1 MVLTVAEFNTE
12 FSKNIKEMFDNQ
24 SREAVKN
31 SAFSLVYD
39 VSDTSEYT
47 ASYTSTEGVDLPAY
61 FDEGE
66 PLKNSSIGK
75 GYKVTYDSAEFG
87 HKMAITKKARLKV
100 GDNTESIARIAD
112 KQKNSA
118 IIAMKTFIEK
128 ECRALLDYANGSN
141 AAYKILSPDLK
152 PLYSA
157 THTWKSTG
165 NTFDNDLGTDV
176 IDLAHAAD
184 IKTYAGAFTDSHGVP
199 MPLTF
204 NKIFVKTGGAAA
216 KQAKSIYASK
226 NAQGQ
231 YQVTDLAN
239 INIYAGD
246 VQVIEIPRM
255 TSGNDYFYMADT
267 SALNIDNPLFV
278 EFVQRPMSEGTFKEN
293 DNLTWEMLYSGSFKY
308 GIKNLPFN
316 IIGGKVA

>member
-66 PLKNSSIGK
+66 PLKNSRIGK

-100 GDNTESIARIAD
+100 GDNTESIAKIAD
-112 KQKNSA
+112 KQKNSL
-118 IIAMKTFIEK
+118 IISMKTFIEK
-128 ECRALLDYANGSN
+128 ETRALLDYANGSN
-141 AAYKILSPDLK
+141 AAYKILAPDLK
-152 PLYSA
+152 PLYA
-157 THTWKSTG
+157 DNHTWKSTG
-165 NTFDNDLGTDV
+165 TTFDNNLGTSA
-176 IDLAHAAD
+176 IDLTHAAAV
-184 IKTYAGAFTDSHGVP
+184 KEYAGAFVDSHGVP
-199 MPLTF
+199 MPLVF
-204 NKIFVKTGGAAA
+204 NKIFVRTGGTASR
-216 KQAKSIYASK
+216 QAKAIYASK

-231 YQVTDLAN
+231 YQVTDLGD
-239 INIYAGD
+239 INIYSGD
-246 VQVIEIPRM
+246 VQVIEIPWM

-267 SALNIDNPLFV
+267 SMLNVDNPLFV
-278 EFVQRPMSEGTFKEN
+278 EFVQRPMAEGTFKEN
-293 DNLTWEMLYSGSFKY
+293 DNLTWEMPYSCSFK
-308 GIKNLPFN
+308 F
-316 IIGGKVA
+316 